1 MATYLD
7 MINRIGDES
16 LRPEMVSQIK
26 LCIQDAI
33 AHYEVERFWFNQ
45 FRDRMFTTVA
55 GQEFYGEADQ
65 ADIPSILEFDAVT
78 LTAGSSAWPL
88 AKVGY
93 AEIESWNA
101 DAAAHGQPT
110 HYAYWG
116 QQIRLYPVPDG
127 VYQVRLS
134 GLFKLPALVADGDGS
149 AWTGDAEELIRQRA
163 KSILYSQYLRDDA
176 NAARAAALEAAAH
189 DRLSAS
195 AARRLATGDIRPAL

>member
-7 MINRIGDES
+7 MITRIGDES
-16 LRPEMVSQIK
+16 LRPEMASQIR

-45 FRDRMFTTVA
+45 FLDRIFATVA
-55 GQEFYGEADQ
+55 GQEFYGAADQ
-65 ADIPSILEFDAVT
+65 IDIPSILEFDAVT

-93 AEIESWNA
+93 TEIESWNA
-101 DAAAHGQPT
+101 NAAARGQPT

-116 QQIRLYPVPDG
+116 QQVRLYPVPDG
-127 VYQVRLS
+127 VYQIRVS
-134 GLFKLPALVADGDGS
+134 GLFKLPALIADGDEN

-176 NAARAAALEAAAH
+176 NAARAAALETAAYE
-189 DRLSAS
+189 RLSAS
-195 AARRLATGDIRPAL
+195 TARRLATGDIRPAL